1 MFKHSPVKKMFETLL
16 CSSNFIFTTLIW
28 RPNIKLVKMIQNE
41 VFCINK
47 RYAEGWSEEL
57 GHGTQAFSPP
67 VSPHVI
73 RIGDLKL
80 WPGHAA

>member
-28 RPNIKLVKMIQNE
+28 RQNKLVKMIQNK

-67 VSPHVI
+67 PSVHVI
-73 RIGDLKL
+73 RIGGLKL
-80 WPGHAA
+80 RSHAA